1 MFKLAV
7 FTDEV
12 SQDLQRVIEIARE
25 FELKGLEIRS
35 LWNKKGPQDLTSED
49 IKRIKEIV
57 KGSGLTICSIASP
70 FFKCNINSEEEYKVH
85 LKILRDCISL
95 AQQLDCPLIRGF
107 TFWRKGNFEENLE
120 KIISK
125 FEEPIKILEKEGI
138 TLGIENEAATFI
150 GNGKNLSRFLSKI
163 DSPYIKAV
171 WDPANSIFDPE
182 GEVPYPDGYEAIK
195 RWMVHMHLKDARRDS
210 TTGEPKCVPVG
221 KGAIDFRGQLKA
233 LKNDNYE
240 GYVSLETHWRP
251 EEELSEEEINLPG
264 GEKFSRLAEKA
275 SRICL
280 ENLQKLMREITQE

>member
-107 TFWRKGNFEENLE
+107 AFWRKGNFEENLE

>member
-35 LWNKKGPQDLTSED
+35 LWNKKGPQDLTSGD

-107 TFWRKGNFEENLE
+107 AFWRKGNFEENLE